1 MDVSGSNSNVTRLP
15 YQAGRMT
22 PAIDAITGKDA
33 HKRTQPKELG
43 TFDETHSILEA
54 EVVNDDSSRPNRRF
68 ADTVQDTHFNAS
80 TLFMT
85 QQLAQDHDI
94 TAPHSWESGHRRAV
108 SAYLETDKLTMTI
121 LGPQET
127 RMRLA

>member
-1 MDVSGSNSNVTRLP
+1 
-15 YQAGRMT
+15 MT

-33 HKRTQPKELG
+33 HKRTQPGKLDV
-43 TFDETHSILEA
+43 FDDTHAILEA
-54 EVVNDDSSRPNRRF
+54 EAVNDDSARPNRRF

-80 TLFMT
+80 TLFMA
-85 QQLAQDHDI
+85 QQMAQDHDVS
-94 TAPHSWESGHRRAV
+94 APHSKESGHRRAV

>member
-1 MDVSGSNSNVTRLP
+1 MEVSGSNSNVTRLP
-15 YQAGRMT
+15 DQARRMT
-22 PAIDAITGKDA
+22 PAIEAVTGKET
-33 HKRTQPKELG
+33 HKRTQPGGLDV
-43 TFDETHSILEA
+43 FDETHSILEA
-54 EVVNDDSSRPNRRF
+54 EVVNDDSARPNRRF

-85 QQLAQDHDI
+85 QQLAQDLNNA
-94 TAPHSWESGHRRAV
+94 APDSWESGHRRAV

-121 LGPQET
+121 FGPQEI

>member
-22 PAIDAITGKDA
+22 PAIEAITGKEI
-33 HKRTQPKELG
+33 HKRTQPGGLDV
-43 TFDETHSILEA
+43 FDETHSILQAEA
-54 EVVNDDSSRPNRRF
+54 VNDDSARPNRRF
-68 ADTVQDTHFNAS
+68 SDTVQETHFNAS

-85 QQLAQDHDI
+85 QQIAQDHDVS
-94 TAPHSWESGHRRAV
+94 APHSWESGHRRAV

-121 LGPQET
+121 FGPQET